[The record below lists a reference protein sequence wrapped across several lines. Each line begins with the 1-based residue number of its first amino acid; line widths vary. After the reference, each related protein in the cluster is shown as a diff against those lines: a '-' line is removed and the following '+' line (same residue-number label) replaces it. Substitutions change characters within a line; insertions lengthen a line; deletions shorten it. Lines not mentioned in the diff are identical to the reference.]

1 MGAGGIDPR
10 PSDEVWAV
18 EQQRLEDQV
27 KYDPAFTAQLNR
39 ISKQLPA
46 VADAIVKILFDKPKS
61 KD

>member
-18 EQQRLEDQV
+18 ERQRLEEQV
-27 KYDPAFTAQLNR
+27 KYNPAFTAQLNQ

-46 VADAIVKILFDKPKS
+46 VTDTIIKILFDKPKS